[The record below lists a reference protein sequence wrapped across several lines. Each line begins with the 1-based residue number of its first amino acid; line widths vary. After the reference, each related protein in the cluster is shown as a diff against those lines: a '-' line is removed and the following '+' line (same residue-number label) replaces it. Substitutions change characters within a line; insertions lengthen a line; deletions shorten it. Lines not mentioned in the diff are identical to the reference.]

1 MAKPS
6 RPLRRRSRD
15 AGATPKTLPLVQ
27 LECAGCCRSFSK
39 APMGP
44 GFQDIERKGKGVL
57 DLREVLGTGWK
68 RSKTKWSQSS
78 FDVLRLAEIL
88 VGGDVKAVAALM
100 PEFPLKVIEKKLEEI
115 KRNRT
120 AGVTLDQS
128 DTNVITSKIASRRL
142 NPSTPETVNP
152 STPQH
157 LNASAARLVN
167 TSTPQP
173 FSLPTFQPTTPST
186 PLLSKFP
193 TTFSL
198 IPPTPILQ
206 TAPTP
211 LRAGPKATP
220 DISTFER
227 RLHSPLPPTPCRAQ
241 RFDPLVFSPEPPR
254 RDSNLN
260 IFSQH
265 LDNFSLQWAEEEV
278 WGIPEFN
285 RKPLDAS
292 PFPLRCNSFLNP
304 VIKRI

>member
-6 RPLRRRSRD
+6 PALRRRSRD
-15 AGATPKTLPLVQ
+15 AGASPKILPLVQ
-27 LECAGCCRSFSK
+27 LECAGCFRSFSK
-39 APMGP
+39 APIGP
-44 GFQDIERKGKGVL
+44 GFQDIERKGKAVL

-68 RSKTKWSQSS
+68 RTKTKWNQSF
-78 FDVLRLAEIL
+78 FDVLRLADIL
-88 VGGDVKAVAALM
+88 AGGDVNAVAALM
-100 PEFPLKVIEKKLEEI
+100 PEFPLKVIQKKLEEI
-115 KRNRT
+115 KRNRI
-120 AGVTLDQS
+120 AGVTLEQS
-128 DTNVITSKIASRRL
+128 DTNVTACKTVSRRL
-142 NPSTPETVNP
+142 NA
-152 STPQH
+152 STPQT
-157 LNASAARLVN
+157 LNTSTTQLLN

-173 FSLPTFQPTTPST
+173 FNLPIFQPTTPST

-198 IPPTPILQ
+198 VPPTPILQ

-254 RDSNLN
+254 RDSNLD

-265 LDNFSLQWAEEEV
+265 LDSFTLQWAEEEV
-278 WGIPEFN
+278 WGIPDFN

-292 PFPLRCNSFLNP
+292 PFPLRCHSFLHP
-304 VIKRI
+304 VIERI